1 MSILSKY
8 SRSRPSRA
16 QLESLLVERTIALQ
30 QLSQRLLK
38 LQDEERRKIA
48 RDLHDVTGQ
57 TLAALKMAV
66 AELER
71 RLGRNLNTTSVLGD
85 IDALAEQALQEIRTT
100 SYLLHPPLLDEI
112 GFRAAAEW
120 YVEGFAKR
128 SGINAKLDLA
138 KEGERLPIEI
148 ETALFRVLQ
157 ESLTNVHRY
166 SGSSE
171 VAIRFQCQAD
181 TAILEVADRGCGIP
195 AELVQRLEEGFSGT
209 GVGLPGMYERM
220 QELNGKLE
228 IKSDNSGTSLR
239 AIVPLIALKRTQPS
253 PCRDY
258 QPSIFCELA
267 HLSASSA
274 TSRPTTISVVDT
286 P

>member
-1 MSILSKY
+1 MWILSKF
-8 SRSRPSRA
+8 SRSRPSRGY
-16 QLESLLVERTIALQ
+16 LELLLEERTIALEK
-30 QLSQRLLK
+30 LSQRLLS

-66 AELER
+66 GELER
-71 RLGRNLNTTSVLGD
+71 RLGQNLSTSDLLHD

-128 SGINAKLDLA
+128 SGINAKLDFA
-138 KEGERLPIEI
+138 MESKRLPIQV

-171 VAIRFQCQAD
+171 VNIRFQQAEEN
-181 TAILEVADRGCGIP
+181 AVLEIADRGRGIP
-195 AELVQRLEEGFSGT
+195 EEVLQHLQLGCAGK
-209 GVGLPGMYERM
+209 GVGLAGMHERLR
-220 QELNGKLE
+220 ELNGKLE
-228 IKSDNSGTSLR
+228 INSGGFGTSLR
-239 AIVPLIALKRTQPS
+239 AIVPLLANDAILNNTPAFPGAALAGLKRES
-253 PCRDY
+253 
-258 QPSIFCELA
+258 L
-267 HLSASSA
+267 
-274 TSRPTTISVVDT
+274 
-286 P
+286 